1 MEMFLYTLKWS
12 AVIGVAA
19 LALGLLKG
27 PLDRRYSAKWRYWA
41 WLVMAALLLLAPL
54 GSLLPRGT
62 AAVEIPVPSAQVTVG
77 AVTGVRARGYF
88 PTEKPEAPLVYDR
101 EIRLSD
107 LPTGEELREA
117 YRGRGVSVD
126 TAAVLPALWLAGVV
140 GFALY
145 HVVGTVW
152 FSRRVRRWSR
162 PASGEMVRRC
172 GQVAAELG
180 VKRPPLLTVSSAVDS
195 PLVLGLLRP
204 WLVLPEG
211 EIPPAELDFVLRH
224 ELTHCRRRD
233 LWYSLLLLAAN
244 AVHWFDPLVYLL
256 RREALADME
265 LTCDDAVVAGCGVEE
280 RRAYS
285 ETLLAAV
292 HRQRGLGRS
301 ALSTQFYGGARRMKD
316 RFRNILAGRGRKWG
330 GVALA
335 LVLTATLATACAL
348 GFRAVER
355 GELSAEPLTAEE
367 LAAWQEKLESDQ
379 WNGFLTRMY
388 TDVRYLPLADLLCS
402 GAGISYWPTE
412 EERTQ
417 VAEAWGF
424 APEVNIFAFRQEE
437 IQTYLAEHTG
447 YSVADFKGRLR
458 GLMALEDDESC
469 YMARGE
475 AVGCPVQVLSG
486 SRRGETVEL
495 SLALPQGNLSGMDAG
510 TLTLV
515 DGKVNSFTA
524 PLYTAVEAEAWAMVQ
539 EMADSLPKIED
550 SCITDLCCVDSVA
563 SGENTWTVWHL
574 DYLLKPGAL
583 EEISMAGA
591 RSVSGGWLANAYGP
605 YDPIILAK
613 VDAAGELVEL
623 VRTNDID
630 FSEEGYT
637 WEEIVLCGQE
647 LGMELLGK
655 MVGWPEL
662 DTPLVMSL
670 MEGGCAW
677 ATQRDQV
684 ALQYLERQ
692 GRKPKA
698 EGISV
703 RRSFTQEPD
712 GDSDQS
718 VLLEVPCGDGTA
730 VLLMDHVIYPV
741 ESWSTQVQFWQVNS
755 VLWPDG
761 ASHSGGDDGGENFI
775 YTAPIALNDQVS
787 GQVHVEGKTFPDG
800 SAGVKRVQVTWDGD
814 KKGAPYFYARE
825 AIAAERGE
833 ACLDTYTTA
842 WDQATGLL
850 LEDVN
855 FDGYT
860 DIGLLTA
867 EDGDSRVNASYYVWL
882 YDPAEANPYSSYV
895 YTLKLPCDVLTHPA
909 DQTLSWN
916 VLSESEENVLDRVF
930 YRWTEEGLVLD
941 RREEHTGAIVDLGTA
956 VLWD

>member
-88 PTEKPEAPLVYDR
+88 PAERPEAPLVYDR

-162 PASGEMVRRC
+162 PAGGEMVRRC

-180 VKRPPLLTVSSAVDS
+180 IKRPPLLTVSSAVDS

-204 WLVLPEG
+204 RLVLPEG

-388 TDVRYLPLADLLCS
+388 TDVRYLPLADLLGS

-412 EERTQ
+412 EERAQ

-475 AVGCPVQVLSG
+475 AAGCPVQVLSG

-495 SLALPQGNLSGMDAG
+495 SLSLPQGNLSGMDAG

-524 PLYTAVEAEAWAMVQ
+524 PLYTAVETEAWAMVQ

-563 SGENTWTVWHL
+563 SGENTWTVWRL

-623 VRTNDID
+623 VRTNDIAV
-630 FSEEGYT
+630 SEEGYT

-647 LGMELLGK
+647 LGMELSGKLG
-655 MVGWPEL
+655 GWPECITPFVL
-662 DTPLVMSL
+662 DVLEGRSTWAMSW
-670 MEGGCAW
+670 ESCA
-677 ATQRDQV
+677 A
-684 ALQYLERQ
+684 AYLE
-692 GRKPKA
+692 
-698 EGISV
+698 EGEV
-703 RRSFTQEPD
+703 VPGTFTQMREFVQPL
-712 GDSDQS
+712 DSCCDES
-718 VLLEVPCGDGTA
+718 KLICCETETGKMLY
-730 VLLMDHVIYPV
+730 LLMRHINYPV
-741 ESWSTQVQFWQVNS
+741 PNRNATASFWQVCGEVWESGETQATGFQERLLYDTS
-755 VLWPDG
+755 VDFGGGHTGTLYLSGWQGNDCG
-761 ASHSGGDDGGENFI
+761 GVSTVQVVWDSGGQTTF
-775 YTAPIALNDQVS
+775 YT
-787 GQVHVEGKTFPDG
+787 
-800 SAGVKRVQVTWDGD
+800 
-814 KKGAPYFYARE
+814 RE
-825 AIAAERGE
+825 AIKAQWGE
-833 ACLDTYTTA
+833 DSRDYFTDAVSYVKTEDGGYRFSG
-842 WDQATGLL
+842 GLEL
-850 LEDVN
+850 LDVN
-855 FDGYT
+855 FDGYL
-860 DIGLLTA
+860 DIGLEAWRDMETGRYYDYFWLFEPETERFQYA
-867 EDGDSRVNASYYVWL
+867 FCLRGVAADADTQEVISTYAKNWTGYEERYRWNEEGKLLLVRQSKNEDG
-882 YDPAEANPYSSYV
+882 E
-895 YTLKLPCDVLTHPA
+895 
-909 DQTLSWN
+909 
-916 VLSESEENVLDRVF
+916 
-930 YRWTEEGLVLD
+930 LVLGIA
-941 RREEHTGAIVDLGTA
+941 EI
-956 VLWD
+956 WD

>member
-1 MEMFLYTLKWS
+1 MEMFLHILKWS
-12 AVIGVAA
+12 AVVGVAA
-19 LALGLLKG
+19 LALAVLKG
-27 PLDRRYSAKWRYWA
+27 PLDRRYSAKWRYWT
-41 WLVMAALLLLAPL
+41 WMVMAALLLLAPL
-54 GSLLPRGT
+54 GSLLPQRT

-88 PTEKPEAPLVYDR
+88 PAEKPEAPLVCDR
-101 EIRLSD
+101 EILLSD

-162 PASGEMVRRC
+162 PAGGEMVRRC
-172 GQVAAELG
+172 GQVARELG
-180 VKRPPLLTVSSAVDS
+180 VKRPPLLTVSSGVDS

-204 WLVLPEG
+204 RLVLPEG
-211 EIPPAELDFVLRH
+211 EIPPAELDFILRH
-224 ELTHCRRRD
+224 ELIHCRRGD

-388 TDVRYLPLADLLCS
+388 TDVRYLPLADLLGS

-412 EERTQ
+412 EERAQ

-424 APEVNIFAFRQEE
+424 APETDVFAFRQEE

-447 YSVADFKGRLR
+447 YSAADFQGQFR
-458 GLMALEDDESC
+458 GFLALADDESC
-469 YMARGE
+469 YMVREE
-475 AVGCPVQVLSG
+475 AGHCPVQVLSG

-495 SLALPQGNLSGMDAG
+495 SLSLPQGNLSGMDAG

-524 PLYTAVEAEAWAMVQ
+524 PLYTAVETEARAMVL

-563 SGENTWTVWHL
+563 AGESTWTVWRL

-623 VRTNDID
+623 VRTDD
-630 FSEEGYT
+630 SVVSEEGFT
-637 WEEIVLCGQE
+637 WEL
-647 LGMELLGK
+647 
-655 MVGWPEL
+655 WL
-662 DTPLVMSL
+662 DGS
-670 MEGGCAW
+670 
-677 ATQRDQV
+677 
-684 ALQYLERQ
+684 
-692 GRKPKA
+692 
-698 EGISV
+698 
-703 RRSFTQEPD
+703 
-712 GDSDQS
+712 
-718 VLLEVPCGDGTA
+718 
-730 VLLMDHVIYPV
+730 
-741 ESWSTQVQFWQVNS
+741 
-755 VLWPDG
+755 
-761 ASHSGGDDGGENFI
+761 SHSGGDDGGENFI
-775 YTAPIALNDQVS
+775 YTAPMALNDQVS
-787 GQVHVEGKTFPDG
+787 GQVHVYGKTFPDG

-842 WDQATGLL
+842 WDRATGLL

-882 YDPAEANPYSSYV
+882 YDPAETNPYSSYV
-895 YTLKLPCDVLTHPA
+895 YTLKLPYDVLTHPA

-941 RREEHTGAIVDLGTA
+941 RREEHTGAVVYLGTA
-956 VLWD
+956 ELWD